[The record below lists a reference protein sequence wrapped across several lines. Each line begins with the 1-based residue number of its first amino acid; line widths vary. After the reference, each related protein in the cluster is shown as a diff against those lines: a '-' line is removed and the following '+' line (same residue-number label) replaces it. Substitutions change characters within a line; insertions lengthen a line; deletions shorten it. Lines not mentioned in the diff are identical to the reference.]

1 MDVPPMM
8 IMTIFDQNFFLLQK
22 CYFGAKIPKKCK
34 KWNFPEHVNI
44 FLGPA
49 NPLFWSFLMIFA
61 LPMAPPDDPKSL
73 DQLLSLHKTHFY
85 HRIMFYIGLVHAWG
99 HLILQISSSKK
110 WVVLKLANTV
120 TRLPT
125 DWISQFQKHSLF
137 RTWDLTFQMTPDMY
151 QTNIKHDPM
160 IELGLMKW

>member
-1 MDVPPMM
+1 MIWSVWEPP
-8 IMTIFDQNFFLLQK
+8 
-22 CYFGAKIPKKCK
+22 
-34 KWNFPEHVNI
+34 VR

-49 NPLFWSFLMIFA
+49 NPLFWLFLMIFA

-110 WVVLKLANTV
+110 
-120 TRLPT
+120 
-125 DWISQFQKHSLF
+125 
-137 RTWDLTFQMTPDMY
+137 
-151 QTNIKHDPM
+151 
-160 IELGLMKW
+160 